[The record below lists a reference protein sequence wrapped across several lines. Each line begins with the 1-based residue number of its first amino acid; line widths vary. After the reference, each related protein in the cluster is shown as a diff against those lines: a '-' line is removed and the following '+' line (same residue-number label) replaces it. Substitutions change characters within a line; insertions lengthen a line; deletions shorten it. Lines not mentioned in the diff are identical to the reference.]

1 VSITV
6 AGHAHVMA
14 VPDVGTIGAGVECRR
29 PSAREAL
36 AAASAALETLLG
48 SIDAFKVDRADV
60 RTSGLGLAP
69 QWDHTTSRFTG
80 FVASASVGVTLRQPS
95 RMGELLD
102 AMVDAVG
109 DDIRVHLV
117 GLRFEDDRE
126 LRRRARDAAFA
137 DAREKAE
144 QFAVLA
150 GRALGPVRSI
160 DESGGQAYAVQTINR
175 SSGPGPT
182 PTPLGEQ
189 AVSVGLVVV
198 FEFA

>member
-1 VSITV
+1 
-6 AGHAHVMA
+6 
-14 VPDVGTIGAGVECRR
+14 
-29 PSAREAL
+29 
-36 AAASAALETLLG
+36 
-48 SIDAFKVDRADV
+48 
-60 RTSGLGLAP
+60 
-69 QWDHTTSRFTG
+69 
-80 FVASASVGVTLRQPS
+80 
-95 RMGELLD
+95 
-102 AMVDAVG
+102 MVDAVG
-109 DDIRVHLV
+109 DDIRVHFF